1 MLAPRS
7 SPGWLAPKSAGG
19 CMSLGAPES
28 LVMWRMV
35 VPQNPNSNCKGP
47 FSYSPDSSPYRP
59 VIRTFLGTLL

>member
-35 VPQNPNSNCKGP
+35 VPQNPILIVKAP
-47 FSYSPDSSPYRP
+47 FLTALIVALIDP
-59 VIRTFLGTLL
+59 L